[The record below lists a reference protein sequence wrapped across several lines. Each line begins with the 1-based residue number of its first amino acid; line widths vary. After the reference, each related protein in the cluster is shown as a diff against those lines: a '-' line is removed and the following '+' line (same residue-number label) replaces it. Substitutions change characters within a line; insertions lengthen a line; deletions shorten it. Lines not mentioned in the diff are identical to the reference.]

1 MADSLG
7 NDIFLILVLSFSTCL
22 VITRVLS
29 SILFFFVIRISRL
42 AIICIPCMH
51 SCTLWSLLAEFFF
64 SFLLHLYSWEQ
75 VKLSSSLVY
84 PCIFQFISLH
94 LPSPPH
100 PPFLFFFHLFYCIPF
115 RLSCRIG
122 EVFYICLAFI
132 THI

>member
-64 SFLLHLYSWEQ
+64 LFFCIFTVGSKSSYLLALSILVSFN
-75 VKLSSSLVY
+75 SSLY
-84 PCIFQFISLH
+84 TF
-94 LPSPPH
+94 LPPRTPLSFFSFTFSIA
-100 PPFLFFFHLFYCIPF
+100 FLFVCHV
-115 RLSCRIG
+115 
-122 EVFYICLAFI
+122 E
-132 THI
+132 